1 MAFYSIKILIFFS
14 ILLFASLNLF
24 DIEEMEMLKEIKKAL
39 KILNITYSDSIDQK
53 QFVKL
58 FRQLI
63 GDNQI
68 KEGIPSSNIEDNFMF
83 KVIRELLK
91 GVPEKIKIEEIPKYL
106 NPKRMEDIFNDLLG
120 NMDFNEMLSEIG
132 KEIDNSTEKIK
143 KKNEKRGEKK
153 NEKIKGYEEN
163 IDL

>member
-1 MAFYSIKILIFFS
+1 M
-14 ILLFASLNLF
+14 
-24 DIEEMEMLKEIKKAL
+24 
-39 KILNITYSDSIDQK
+39 
-53 QFVKL
+53 
-58 FRQLI
+58 
-63 GDNQI
+63 
-68 KEGIPSSNIEDNFMF
+68 
-83 KVIRELLK
+83 K

-143 KKNEKRGEKK
+143 
-153 NEKIKGYEEN
+153 GYEEN